1 MKFNSTSKTPGV
13 KPKEDEKL
21 FENIIDNLGKPK
33 VKPKRVE
40 TMLERIERLTHI
52 YDDAPKPKHFDD
64 KSIVDMEEWNSRKGL
79 EKKTP
84 VIKQPNPLDNDGP
97 FSQEVKRQIKDGTY
111 GPGYKNDI
119 INQVI
124 DYSPNKIQRPKQFKN
139 EDPSTYPM
147 NQTKTLNSWEAML
160 KVAKNP
166 KTTEDRKIANEYK
179 RMIHKDYYN
188 PNKRGLLSDED
199 LKFVGKHPSQ
209 RKPYPEVKIPKVDI
223 NYKPYVP
230 EPSGPPLT
238 EVMKNSSRIKPG
250 ITKDL
255 IQLQSQIKKNMDYV
269 MGNDAKK
276 EESKESEENKNDQYK
291 EDEDD
296 R

>member
-64 KSIVDMEEWNSRKGL
+64 KSIVDMEKWNSMKGL

-124 DYSPNKIQRPKQFKN
+124 DYSPNKIKRPKQFKN

-147 NQTKTLNSWEAML
+147 NQKKTLNTWETML
-160 KVAKNP
+160 EIAKNP
-166 KTTEDRKIANEYK
+166 KTKEDREIANGYK
-179 RMIHKDYYN
+179 RMINKDYYN
-188 PNKRGLLSDED
+188 PKMRGLLGDDE

-209 RKPYPEVKIPKVDI
+209 RVKQPEIKIPTVDL

-230 EPSGPPLT
+230 EPSGPSFN
-238 EVMKNSSRIKPG
+238 EIYKNSSRFKPG
-250 ITKDL
+250 LSKDL
-255 IQLQSQIKKNMDYV
+255 LSINAEIKKNVDYV
-269 MGNDAKK
+269 LGRKDEKSESENEKSQTNK
-276 EESKESEENKNDQYK
+276 EETYD
-291 EDEDD
+291 
-296 R
+296 